1 VFAIHIVHDDPM
13 MSLNSDFRLYH
24 SNALT
29 VLAALLAKTLRE
41 DHQADA
47 LLVPETILIP
57 HPSMKR
63 WLHIYLAETFGI
75 AANFRCITPGE
86 FVAECLQTN
95 VTEHATSMLNTE
107 SMCWRLFSILS
118 DPIQRAHPALK
129 AISDYLQ
136 GSRSALKAWAL
147 ASECA
152 AAFEKYQA
160 WRRDWCLQWDKGQD
174 PQDWQAHLWREAVRG
189 QSHRAVAID
198 HYLQQFETGDRIPH
212 GLPRRL
218 FVFAC
223 SNVSPDVLRIIAT
236 AAKAG
241 TLHFFLPSPC
251 RKYWGDL
258 QSVRPPSLHYDPS
271 LFAAEENPLLQQW
284 AYSGRDFVA
293 ALFSNQHIQL
303 RADIEAYEELPDT
316 HLLNKIRMDVLQRR
330 APSVQHNAVDINDSS
345 LQVHSCHTP
354 LREVQVLHDQLHRL
368 LLQRP
373 DLQPRDI
380 AIMAPDIQIYAPY
393 IDTVF
398 GMARNTNR
406 FIPYSISDQATA
418 AATSVAALFL
428 RFFELPQLAFT
439 SSEVLALLSHPD
451 MLQAL
456 NADAACLQWWPSWIE
471 QSGVRWGLHAQ
482 HRQQQGAP
490 AEHLST
496 WAFALDRL
504 LLGYASGDTAPIE
517 QVEPVIHVEGQQALQ
532 ALDALIRGLRLL
544 AFYQAQFRRAHTPE
558 QWAALCTRWLN
569 TIYSDGADRVD
580 NAHVQVIESIQQ
592 WSNDLHLHCK
602 HAGLENSI
610 AAEVVHAYFKEK
622 FAAAEG
628 ANRILTGGVNVCRM
642 VPMRQIPFQVICLLG
657 LNEGQMP
664 RTEPSGMIQRLHQ
677 EIKST
682 STRRYG
688 DRSLREDD
696 RYLFLQLM
704 MAADQVFYLS
714 YVGQDAKDNTALPPS
729 PLISELLDT
738 IKEMYPHEAALETRF
753 VLQHSLHP
761 FSPPPRHDHQ
771 HTDDARHMRFDSA
784 WQAQH
789 SPLSMISSN
798 AAPSAEKSLIVD
810 VQDFLRFFQ
819 HPARYFLR
827 QRCNVQLNSRFDP
840 LAEFEPFE
848 ADRGLAGYQL
858 KRAMLEACLESDSID
873 KAYWLQ
879 RFRQQVRLAP
889 GISGEQSFNKIL
901 ASIHPIAKRVRA
913 WRSGSVGNIDIDI
926 PLSDSVLQGQ
936 LDAVYPAGIERIV
949 LGELKGKHHCLHGI
963 EMLLLS
969 AMSLDVPMHEFYFRN
984 NAIETLR
991 PALKK
996 QTAIDALHKLIAIY
1010 RAGQHAPLAFLP
1022 DAGYVYFK
1030 QYQKQTLADAAFSE
1044 SAWTYAYD
1052 VWPNTPGEY
1061 KHHDIWCATALRG
1074 HDPFLNAN
1082 GSPETSLASLEFH
1095 RLSLQIFSTIASP
1108 DSEGDH
1114 NDE

>member
-1 VFAIHIVHDDPM
+1 M
-13 MSLNSDFRLYH
+13 MLLNSDFRLYH

-41 DHQADA
+41 DYPPDA

-63 WLHIYLAETFGI
+63 WLQIYMAETFGI
-75 AANFRCITPGE
+75 AANLRCLTPGE
-86 FVAECLQTN
+86 FVAECLQAN

-107 SMCWRLFSILS
+107 SMCWRLFSILN
-118 DPIQRAHPALK
+118 DPVQRAHPALTVVTN
-129 AISDYLQ
+129 YLD
-136 GSRSALKAWAL
+136 GNRSALKAWTL
-147 ASECA
+147 ANECA

-174 PQDWQAHLWREAVRG
+174 SQDWQAHLWREVVRG
-189 QSHRAVAID
+189 QSHRALAID
-198 HYLQQFETGDRIPH
+198 RYLQQFEASHHTPQ
-212 GLPRRL
+212 GLPKRL

-223 SNVSPDVLRIIAT
+223 SNVSPDVLRVIAT
-236 AAKAG
+236 AAKTG

-258 QSVRPPSLHYDPS
+258 QSNRPRNLQYNPS
-271 LFAAEENPLLQQW
+271 LFAIEENPLLQQW
-284 AYSGRDFVA
+284 AYSGRDFMA
-293 ALFSNQHIQL
+293 TLFSNQHIQL
-303 RADIEAYEELPDT
+303 RADIEAYEELADIS
-316 HLLNKIRMDVLQRR
+316 LLKKIKMDVLQRR
-330 APSVQHNAVDINDSS
+330 TPSVQQNALDVNDSS
-345 LQVHSCHTP
+345 LQIHSCHTA

-373 DLQPRDI
+373 ELQPRDI
-380 AIMAPDIQIYAPY
+380 AIMAPDMDIYAPY

-398 GMARNTNR
+398 GMARHTNR
-406 FIPYSISDQATA
+406 FIPYSISDHATPA
-418 AATSVAALFL
+418 AASVAALFL

-451 MLQAL
+451 MMQAL
-456 NADAACLQWWPSWIE
+456 NADATCLQWWPSWIE

-482 HRQQQGAP
+482 HRQQHGAP

-504 LLGYASGDTAPIE
+504 LLGYASGDTAPIAD
-517 QVEPVIHVEGQQALQ
+517 VEPVIHVEGQQALQ

-544 AFYQAQFRRAHTPE
+544 AFYQTQFRHAHSAE
-558 QWAALCTRWLN
+558 QWTALCTRWIN
-569 TIYSDGADRVD
+569 TIYSNNTDRGD
-580 NAHVQVIESIQQ
+580 NAHEQVIENIQQ
-592 WSNDLHLHCK
+592 WANDMHLHCLQ
-602 HAGLENSI
+602 AGVENVI
-610 AAEVVHAYFKEK
+610 AAEVVQAYFKEK
-622 FAAAEG
+622 FASAEG
-628 ANRILTGGVNVCRM
+628 PNRILTGGVNVCRM

-677 EIKST
+677 EIKSA

-704 MAADQVFYLS
+704 MASDQVFYLS
-714 YVGQDAKDNTALPPS
+714 YIGRDAKDNTTLPSS

-738 IKEMYPHEAALETRF
+738 IKQMYPHEDGVEKRF

-761 FSPPPRHDHQ
+761 FSPPPRHDDQ
-771 HTDDARHMRFDSA
+771 QSDDVRHMRFDST

-789 SPLSMISSN
+789 SPLPIISSN
-798 AAPSAEKSLIVD
+798 SFLRTDQSSMID
-810 VQDFLRFFQ
+810 VEDFLRFFQ

-827 QRCNVQLNSRFDP
+827 QRCNVELNSRFDP

-848 ADRGLAGYQL
+848 ADRGLIGYQL
-858 KRAMLEACLESDSID
+858 KHAMLEACLESDNFD
-873 KAYWLQ
+873 KAFWLQ

-889 GISGEQSFNKIL
+889 GISGEHSFNKIL
-901 ASIHPIAKRVRA
+901 SSIHPIAERVRA
-913 WRSGSVGNIDIDI
+913 WRSGNAGHLTVNI
-926 PLSDSVLQGQ
+926 PLSGSMLQGQ
-936 LDAVYPAGIERIV
+936 VDGIYRSGIERIV
-949 LGELKGKHHCLHGI
+949 LGELKGKHHCRHGI

-969 AMSLDVPMHEFYFRN
+969 AMSLDLPMHEFYFN
-984 NAIETLR
+984 GNAMETLR
-991 PALKK
+991 APLKK
-996 QTAIDALHKLIAIY
+996 QMAIDTLHALVDIY

-1030 QYQKQTLADAAFSE
+1030 HYQKQPVSDSAFSE
-1044 SAWTYAYD
+1044 SAWAKAYNT
-1052 VWPNTPGEY
+1052 WPNTPGDH
-1061 KHHDIWCATALRG
+1061 KHNDIWCATALRG
-1074 HDPFLNAN
+1074 HDPFLDAT
-1082 GSPETSLASLEFH
+1082 GSPHTTAASLEFH
-1095 RLSLQIFSTIASP
+1095 RLSLQLFSALAAP
-1108 DSEGDH
+1108 DSETDSS
-1114 NDE
+1114 DE